1 MDHIL
6 LIFLPPLYMAEIL
19 PISGLNFSFFTR
31 VTSLRVLFNV
41 FEFSWFELN
50 E

>member
-19 PISGLNFSFFTR
+19 PISGLNFSFF
-31 VTSLRVLFNV
+31 LQELHLL
-41 FEFSWFELN
+41 EFYLLCLSFHGLN
-50 E
+50 